1 MGIKLYDDALVAKI
15 NYWIPS
21 PGIQVLSPEEVT
33 RMLEIKADQK
43 KDAPLALP
51 FVALSRDRDIRILN
65 RQKQLKTFSGVR
77 IGTTEDEKVLQLN
90 AIPIEINYQLDI
102 YTKTMQQADEFVRN
116 FVFNFINN
124 PNLKVTIP
132 YNDVNYEHYSTIW
145 LEDTITDN
153 SDIKERLFPGQ
164 FIRFSLKLVVD
175 DAYLFSV
182 PIKEASEVVE
192 IDNQIKEGEEITQY
206 DIVYEKT
213 D

>member
-132 YNDVNYEHYSTIW
+132 YNDVNYEHYSSIW

-192 IDNQIKEGEEITQY
+192 IDSRIKEGEEITQY

-213 D
+213 E